1 MSYTPTYSRLG
12 ANLSAVSNDAEQL
25 ALFRAIYMAEVMT
38 AFETASVMNG
48 RHMIRNITAGKSA
61 KFPIVGKMQA
71 RYWKPSVGAILGS
84 NQGTQTEKTI
94 NVDGLCI
101 SDVMI
106 YEYDE
111 AMSAYDLRG
120 PYTQAQGRS
129 LARAFDRQV
138 IQAGILGARQA
149 TDLLGTATDNV
160 FYHSAAATDGETLG
174 KLLYDVAVAM
184 DEQDVP
190 EDGRFFLTRPA
201 IYALLAQTARVLD
214 KNLGGKGSYADGT
227 VVNIAGITILKSNNV
242 PNTNIT
248 EAALEAAPSGTAPTG
263 TSDQIADSARN
274 TYHGDFSTTVGL
286 VFTPDALATVKLM
299 DMRLEQ
305 EYMISYQGTLSV
317 AKMAVGHD
325 WLRPECLAEVATTNT
340 TP

>member
-1 MSYTPTYSRLG
+1 
-12 ANLSAVSNDAEQL
+12 
-25 ALFRAIYMAEVMT
+25 
-38 AFETASVMNG
+38 
-48 RHMIRNITAGKSA
+48 
-61 KFPIVGKMQA
+61 
-71 RYWKPSVGAILGS
+71 
-84 NQGTQTEKTI
+84 
-94 NVDGLCI
+94 
-101 SDVMI
+101 MI